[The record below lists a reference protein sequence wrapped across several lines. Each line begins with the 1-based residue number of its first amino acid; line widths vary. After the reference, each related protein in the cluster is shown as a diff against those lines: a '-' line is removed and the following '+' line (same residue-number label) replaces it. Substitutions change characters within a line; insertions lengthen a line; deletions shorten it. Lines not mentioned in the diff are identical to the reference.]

1 MKTIEFND
9 LPIGPVFKSGGGLV
23 LLING
28 EPKVKLRKNDS
39 FGRVMF
45 QGKEMLYA
53 DKRFTKKESD
63 YYCGAKGTIYNCFIE
78 ENKND
83 CAGTQPTNK
92 IIYQSNYIKN
102 NRRIQIW
109 NLK

>member
-23 LLING
+23 LMING
-28 EPKVKLRKNDS
+28 EPKLKLRKNDS

-63 YYCGAKGTIYNCFIE
+63 YYCGIVGMVCNHFIE
-78 ENKND
+78 RNKND
-83 CAGTQPTNK
+83 RAGTQ
-92 IIYQSNYIKN
+92 S
-102 NRRIQIW
+102 
-109 NLK
+109 L

>member
-28 EPKVKLRKNDS
+28 EPKLKLRKNDS
-39 FGRVMF
+39 FGRVIF

-63 YYCGAKGTIYNCFIE
+63 KCWGLKGMIVNSFI
-78 ENKND
+78 
-83 CAGTQPTNK
+83 
-92 IIYQSNYIKN
+92 
-102 NRRIQIW
+102 
-109 NLK
+109 

>member
-28 EPKVKLRKNDS
+28 EPKLKLRKNDS
-39 FGRVMF
+39 FGRVIF

-63 YYCGAKGTIYNCFIE
+63 KCWGLKGKIVNSFIE
-78 ENKND
+78 
-83 CAGTQPTNK
+83 GG
-92 IIYQSNYIKN
+92 
-102 NRRIQIW
+102 NRI
-109 NLK
+109 

>member
-23 LLING
+23 LTING
-28 EPKVKLRKNDS
+28 EPKLKLRKNDS

-53 DKRFTKKESD
+53 DKRLTKKESD
-63 YYCGAKGTIYNCFIE
+63 KCWGLKGKIYNCFVE
-78 ENKND
+78 
-83 CAGTQPTNK
+83 GG
-92 IIYQSNYIKN
+92 
-102 NRRIQIW
+102 
-109 NLK
+109 